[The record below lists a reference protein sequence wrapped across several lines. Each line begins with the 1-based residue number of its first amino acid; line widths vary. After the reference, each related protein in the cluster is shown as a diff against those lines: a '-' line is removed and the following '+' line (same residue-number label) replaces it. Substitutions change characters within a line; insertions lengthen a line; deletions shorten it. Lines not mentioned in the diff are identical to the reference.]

1 MKKTLVLVLALS
13 ATLISCAS
21 KRGGGGPKSTDSLGE
36 ILRHGIYEENYRWDD
51 GLSTCM
57 KECLDMREKE
67 LASRFITALGKPGVN
82 DVKGLDTTYGELI
95 ASYANDAKSISGV
108 LYFGWYLSGSLVN
121 AYPDVA
127 KGIFRQVRASIRRID
142 AAGTQPDG
150 FTYLVA
156 LEKSTSLESR
166 AAKLAAVNKCLE
178 KENGLARCKALKDK
192 IEKLSPEQTCSSDKI
207 FPGMKIYFAGK
218 KTTSFYVTKMKSYSS
233 QKFLFWGQ
241 KPQILPDEIH
251 ELRYAPESGN
261 GPTLYVDLEF
271 PASDKLLK
279 LGAERINRVLV
290 VDVDGVEVAQREIHK
305 AFAPDDFPL
314 GFQMVPEMSEKIWS
328 TLCPGPKKSK

>member
-1 MKKTLVLVLALS
+1 MKLILTLVLALS
-13 ATLISCAS
+13 SVLISCAS
-21 KRGGGGPKSTDSLGE
+21 RPGGGARKSTDSLGE
-36 ILRHGIYEENYRWDD
+36 ILRHGIYEESFRWDD
-51 GLSTCM
+51 GLATCM

-67 LASRFITALGKPGVN
+67 LSSRFITALGKPGVN
-82 DVKGLDTTYGELI
+82 DVKGLDVTYGELI
-95 ASYANDAKSISGV
+95 TRYENDPKSVSGV

-127 KGIFRQVRASIRRID
+127 KGIFRQVRGSIRRID

-166 AAKLAAVNKCLE
+166 SAKLAAVNKCLD
-178 KENGLARCKALKDK
+178 KENGLPRCKALKEK
-192 IEKLSPEQTCSSDKI
+192 IEKLSPEQTCASDKI

-218 KTTSFYVTKMKSYSS
+218 RTTSFYVTKMKSYSS
-233 QKFLFWGQ
+233 QPFLFWGQ
-241 KPQILPDEIH
+241 KPQILPEEIH
-251 ELRYAPESGN
+251 ELRYAPESGS

-271 PASDKLLK
+271 TAADKLLK

-290 VDVDGVEVAQREIHK
+290 VDVDGLEVAQREIRK

-314 GFQMVPEMSEKIWS
+314 GFQMVPEMSEKVWA
-328 TLCPGPKKSK
+328 TLCPAQKKPK